1 MLLEYTELYRQLFEV
16 IQKIAGEEI
25 AVDDNSDFYRDT
37 LWKRILGEEYIEKAF
52 YFAHEADPNALLF
65 INDYNA
71 CIEQKCEKIY
81 SLVKGLL
88 KKGVPVHGIGLQG
101 HYNINFPSVEAIKKG
116 IDRLASLGLK
126 IQITEM
132 DISMF
137 GYEDRRKDLTMP
149 SEEMLK
155 RQSEAYAG
163 IFELFRSYSDVITG
177 VTLWGVA
184 DDYTWLDSFPVD
196 GRKDWPLLF
205 DERKRKK
212 DAYYSVAKWQEKSR
226 KDGEMVK
233 NI

>member
-1 MLLEYTELYRQLFEV
+1 M
-16 IQKIAGEEI
+16 
-25 AVDDNSDFYRDT
+25 
-37 LWKRILGEEYIEKAF
+37 
-52 YFAHEADPNALLF
+52 F

-88 KKGVPVHGIGLQG
+88 KKGKPVHGIGLQG

-155 RQSEAYAG
+155 NSQKRMLEYLNCLGA
-163 IFELFRSYSDVITG
+163 I
-177 VTLWGVA
+177 VTLLQELRYGVSLMI
-184 DDYTWLDSFPVD
+184 THGLIHF
-196 GRKDWPLLF
+196 L
-205 DERKRKK
+205 
-212 DAYYSVAKWQEKSR
+212 
-226 KDGEMVK
+226 
-233 NI
+233 